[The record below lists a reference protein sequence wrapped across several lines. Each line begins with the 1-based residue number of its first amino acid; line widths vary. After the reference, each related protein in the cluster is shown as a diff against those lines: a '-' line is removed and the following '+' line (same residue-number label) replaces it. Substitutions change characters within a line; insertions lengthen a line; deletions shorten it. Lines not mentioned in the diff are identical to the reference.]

1 MGKYLIILSLFLN
14 ISLWS
19 QRPPYKEFNVDN
31 GLPSNTVRCV
41 FKDSKGLIW
50 IGTQSGL
57 VRYDGKNFF
66 VFDESTGLVANEVMS
81 IAEDGFGNLW
91 LGTYGKGVVKYNGK
105 SFTNYNTSNGLA
117 GNKIRRV
124 YYSKKMD
131 RVFIGTGNGLSI
143 YNGFSFQNIAMVPNK
158 EGTMVMDITE
168 WNDSIY
174 VTNYDFKMAVL
185 MTKNKM
191 TYRLENRLSL
201 ITKGRFLSS
210 IHNQDQV
217 VVATSMDGLQVFN
230 KKFEKL
236 DSFEAP
242 LIWKM
247 EKGEGNDVFMASWNI
262 SDAKGGLFK
271 YDGKYLIDLT
281 QDLFF
286 LLIQYPKI

>member
-1 MGKYLIILSLFLN
+1 M
-14 ISLWS
+14 
-19 QRPPYKEFNVDN
+19 
-31 GLPSNTVRCV
+31 

-66 VFDESTGLVANEVMS
+66 VFDESTGLVANEVWS
-81 IAEDGFGNLW
+81 IVEDGFGNLW

-117 GNKIRRV
+117 GNKIRKV

-131 RVFIGTGNGLSI
+131 RVFIGT
-143 YNGFSFQNIAMVPNK
+143 
-158 EGTMVMDITE
+158 DITE

-185 MTKNKM
+185 TTKNNKPF
-191 TYRLENRLSL
+191 RLETRLNF

-210 IHNQDQV
+210 IHNQNQF

-230 KKFEKL
+230 NHFESL
-236 DSFEAP
+236 HSFEAP
-242 LIWKM
+242 FIWKM
-247 EKGEGNDVFMASWNI
+247 ENLARRAPRREESSRGEVGPGD
-262 SDAKGGLFK
+262 
-271 YDGKYLIDLT
+271 
-281 QDLFF
+281 
-286 LLIQYPKI
+286 

>member
-41 FKDSKGLIW
+41 FKYSKGLIW

-117 GNKIRRV
+117 RNKIRRV
-124 YYSKKMD
+124 YYSKKCSPPYHKIQTNKRLMAISIP
-131 RVFIGTGNGLSI
+131 VLNLSNTCRHI
-143 YNGFSFQNIAMVPNK
+143 YTSH
-158 EGTMVMDITE
+158 
-168 WNDSIY
+168 
-174 VTNYDFKMAVL
+174 
-185 MTKNKM
+185 
-191 TYRLENRLSL
+191 LSHQ
-201 ITKGRFLSS
+201 KYSS
-210 IHNQDQV
+210 W
-217 VVATSMDGLQVFN
+217 
-230 KKFEKL
+230 
-236 DSFEAP
+236 P
-242 LIWKM
+242 
-247 EKGEGNDVFMASWNI
+247 
-262 SDAKGGLFK
+262 
-271 YDGKYLIDLT
+271 
-281 QDLFF
+281 
-286 LLIQYPKI
+286 